1 MSRNLVRSGCLALA
15 AAIALVATSAAAQ
28 KKYDPGASDTE
39 IRIGQTMP
47 YSGPASSYGTIG
59 QAMAAYFDKIN
70 TEGGVNGRKVTLI
83 SYDDAFSTPKTVEQ
97 TRKLVE
103 GDEVLL
109 VASSLGTAPNVAV
122 QKYLNGRKVPQ
133 LFVVSGATRWG
144 DPKNFPWTIGWQPS
158 YQTEGAMLAH
168 YALSTHPAAKIGIL
182 YQNDDSGKDY
192 LKGFKAGLGE
202 AVKQIVSETSYELSD
217 PTVDSQIIAL
227 KTSGAD
233 VFFLHANPRFSAQ
246 AIRRAN
252 ELDWHPAMLI
262 ASVGASVGSAL
273 VPAGPEKAV
282 GAVTAA
288 YMKDPTDKI
297 WANDKGY
304 LDWVAFMKQWY
315 PRGNLMDAANVQGYS
330 LAQTIVLVLQ
340 QCGDELTRENVMKQ
354 AASLKNVE
362 LPMLLPGIR
371 LNTSAEDSFPIEDM
385 RLARFDGTTWVL
397 MGKVDEKP

>member
-1 MSRNLVRSGCLALA
+1 MPRNVLRVGCLALA
-15 AAIALVATSAAAQ
+15 AAVIAAPACAQ

-59 QAMAAYFDKIN
+59 QVMAAYFDKIN
-70 TEGGVNGRKVTLI
+70 AEGGVNGRKIRLI

-103 GDEVLL
+103 GDEVLFM
-109 VASSLGTAPNVAV
+109 ASSLGTAPNVAV
-122 QKYLNGRKVPQ
+122 QKYLNSRKVPQ

-144 DPKNFPWTIGWQPS
+144 DPKSFPWTIGWQPS

-202 AVKQIVSETSYELSD
+202 AVKQIVAETSYELSD

-246 AIRRAN
+246 AIRRAF
-252 ELDWHPAMLI
+252 ELNWHPAMLI

-273 VPAGPEKAV
+273 VPAGPEKAI

-288 YMKDPTDKI
+288 YLKDPTDKV

-304 LDWVAFMKQWY
+304 LDWLAFMKQWY
-315 PRGNLMDAANVQGYS
+315 PRGDLLDGANVQGYS
-330 LAQTIVLVLQ
+330 LAQSIVLVLK
-340 QCGDELTRENVMKQ
+340 QCGDDLTRENVMKQ
-354 AASLKNVE
+354 AAALNNVE
-362 LPMLLPGIR
+362 LPMLLPGIY
-371 LNTSAEDSFPIEDM
+371 LNTSADDFFPIEDM

-397 MGKVDEKP
+397 MDRAEEKP